1 LKFHFVWQC
10 FKNWLCCEYYPIKC
24 ENFLFCDIIMIG
36 VSYYKWG
43 GYGVQENQKVYD
55 ITIIG
60 GGPAGLFTA
69 FYGGMRQASV
79 KIIESLPQLGGQL
92 SALYPEKYIYDVAG
106 FPKIR
111 AQELINNLKEQMR
124 KFDPIV
130 ALEQS
135 VEKLEK
141 QEDGTFKLT
150 TNKEV
155 HYSKTI
161 IITAGNG
168 AFQPR
173 RLELDSAAQYEQKN
187 LYYFIEDLNQFAG
200 QKVVV
205 FGGGDSA
212 VDWALMLEPIAEKV
226 SIVHRRDKFRAHE
239 HSVENLH
246 NSKVDVKTP
255 YVPAELIGDESGIK
269 QVVLE
274 TVNGEDKVTLDVD
287 AVICNYGFVSSL
299 GPIKEWGLD
308 IEKNSIVVNSKMETN
323 IPGIYAAGDIC
334 TYDGKVKL
342 IACGFGEAPTA
353 VNNAKAFI
361 DPKAKI
367 QPLHSS
373 SMFNK

>member
-1 LKFHFVWQC
+1 MK
-10 FKNWLCCEYYPIKC
+10 E
-24 ENFLFCDIIMIG
+24 D
-36 VSYYKWG
+36 
-43 GYGVQENQKVYD
+43 QKVYD

-106 FPKIR
+106 FPKVR
-111 AQELINNLKEQMR
+111 AQELINNLKEQMA
-124 KFDPIV
+124 KFEPAV

-141 QEDGTFKLT
+141 QDDNIFKLT
-150 TNKEV
+150 TNREV

-173 RLELDSAAQYEQKN
+173 RLELECAVPYEGKN
-187 LYYFIEDLNQFAG
+187 LHYFIDDLNQFAG

-226 SIVHRRDKFRAHE
+226 SIIHRRDKFRAHE
-239 HSVENLH
+239 HSVENLN
-246 NSKVDVKTP
+246 NSKVEIKTP
-255 YVPAELIGDESGIK
+255 FVPADLVGDDEVIK
-269 QVVLE
+269 QVVIE
-274 TVNGEDKVTLDVD
+274 GANGEGREVIDVD
-287 AVICNYGFVSSL
+287 AVVVNYGFVSSL
-299 GPIKEWGLD
+299 GPIKEWGLE

-323 IPGIYAAGDIC
+323 VPGIYAAGDIC

-353 VNNAKAFI
+353 VNNAKAYI

-367 QPLHSS
+367 QPMHSS
-373 SMFNK
+373 SMFK

>member
-1 LKFHFVWQC
+1 
-10 FKNWLCCEYYPIKC
+10 
-24 ENFLFCDIIMIG
+24 M
-36 VSYYKWG
+36 
-43 GYGVQENQKVYD
+43 QEDQKVFD

-60 GGPAGLFTA
+60 GGPVGLFTA

-111 AQELINNLKEQMR
+111 AQELVNNLKEQMA
-124 KFDPIV
+124 KFEPTV
-130 ALEQS
+130 VLEQS

-150 TNKEV
+150 TDKEA
-155 HYSKTI
+155 HYSKTV

-173 RLELDSAAQYEQKN
+173 RLELEDAAQYEKKN

-226 SIVHRRDKFRAHE
+226 TIVHRRDKFRAHE
-239 HSVENLH
+239 HSVENLIH
-246 NSKVDVKTP
+246 SKVDVKTP
-255 YVPAELIGDESGIK
+255 YVPAHLNGDDTGIS
-269 QVVLE
+269 QVVLKS
-274 TVNGEDKVTLDVD
+274 VNGETTETLDVD

-299 GPIKEWGLD
+299 GPIKEWGLT
-308 IEKNSIVVNSKMETN
+308 IEKNAIVVNSKMETN

-353 VNNAKAFI
+353 VNNAKAFM
-361 DPKAKI
+361 DPKARI

-373 SMFNK
+373 SMFDK

>member
-1 LKFHFVWQC
+1 
-10 FKNWLCCEYYPIKC
+10 
-24 ENFLFCDIIMIG
+24 
-36 VSYYKWG
+36 
-43 GYGVQENQKVYD
+43 VQKNQKVYD

-60 GGPAGLFTA
+60 GGPTGLFTA

-106 FPKIR
+106 FPKVR
-111 AQELINNLKEQMR
+111 AQELVNNLKEQMA
-124 KFDPIV
+124 KFEPTI

-150 TNKEV
+150 TNSEV
-155 HYSKTI
+155 HYSKTV

-173 RLELDSAAQYEQKN
+173 RLELESAAQYERKN
-187 LYYFIEDLNQFAG
+187 LHYFIDDLNKFAD

-212 VDWALMLEPIAEKV
+212 VDWALMLEPIAKEV
-226 SIVHRRDKFRAHE
+226 TIVHRRDKFRAHE

-246 NSKVDVKTP
+246 NSKVNVKTP
-255 YVPAELIGDESGIK
+255 LVPAELIGDDLGIK
-269 QVVLE
+269 QVVL
-274 TVNGEDKVTLDVD
+274 TGVNGENKEAIDVD

-299 GPIKEWGLD
+299 GPIKEWGLE
-308 IEKNSIVVNSKMETN
+308 IEKNSIVVNSKMETSV
-323 IPGIYAAGDIC
+323 PGIYAAGDIC

-373 SMFNK
+373 SMFGK